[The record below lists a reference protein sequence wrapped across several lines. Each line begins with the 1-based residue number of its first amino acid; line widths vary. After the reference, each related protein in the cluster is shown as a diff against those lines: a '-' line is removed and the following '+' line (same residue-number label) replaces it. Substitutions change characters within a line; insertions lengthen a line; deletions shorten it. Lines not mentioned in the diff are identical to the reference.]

1 MSVET
6 IERVDSVIGEVV
18 LRVRHTARGAVHEL
32 IANGAFL
39 MDSAET
45 RSERALGAL
54 VDAGHRSVL
63 VGGMG
68 MGFTL
73 RAVLDRVHADTRVD
87 VVELD
92 PVIARWARTHLAHL
106 NEHAADDPR
115 VRVRIAD
122 VAAHLAQSAGRYD
135 AVLLDVD
142 NGPGFLA
149 QEENAALYDAPG
161 LERAL
166 AALSDG
172 GLLAIWSSHEAPA
185 LEASLRARA
194 SVEVLRVEV
203 TRDGRTFAYPIY
215 LARRIS
221 GTTRHRA

>member
-6 IERVDSVIGEVV
+6 IERVGSVIGEVV

-87 VVELD
+87 VVEID
-92 PVIARWARTHLAHL
+92 PVIARWACTHLAHL
-106 NEHAADDPR
+106 NEHAVEDPR
-115 VRVRIAD
+115 VRVVIAD
-122 VAAHLAQSAGRYD
+122 VAAHLGASAGRYD
-135 AVLLDVD
+135 AILLDVD
-142 NGPGFLA
+142 NGPDFLA
-149 QEENAALYDAPG
+149 QEENAALYDEAG

-166 AALSDG
+166 DALAPD
-172 GLLAIWSSHEAPA
+172 GLLAIWSSHEAPVM
-185 LEASLRARA
+185 EARLRARA
-194 SVEVLRVEV
+194 SVEVVRIEV
-203 TRDGRTFAYPIY
+203 TRDRRTFAYPIY

-221 GTTRHRA
+221 GTTLRRA